1 MESKKDEEFYNIL
14 RHELI
19 PAFGCTEPGAVS
31 YASAY
36 AASVLGEK
44 PDHMSV
50 WCSVSVFKN
59 VHSVGIPNSEHLKGI
74 SAAAILG
81 VLISNPEDALCVLQ
95 DVTDDVRQEATRLYD
110 SDFCKVHLA
119 EDQDGLYIRVLVTKE
134 GRSAEVTI
142 VDEHTNIVSVKR
154 NGKTVMSSKGGSG
167 SGTPDKS
174 FLTVQGILD
183 FADRCDISKISDLL
197 EKQISDNTAIAA
209 EGLKGDY
216 GINVGRNLLEE
227 SNSADVRIR
236 ARAMPA
242 AGSDARMDGCL
253 MPVVINSGSGNQGLT
268 VSLPVV
274 EYAKDLHSSH
284 EKLLRALCVA
294 NLVAILQKKTVGNL
308 SAFCGAVHA
317 AAGAASGIVYLMDGG
332 YNEIADVIAYTLGTI
347 GGMICDGAKASCAAK
362 ISQAVDTALTGM
374 HLAMKGKHLSEGD
387 GLITKDIETTIE
399 NYGKVGRDG
408 MSETNKVVLELM
420 LTKS

>member
-1 MESKKDEEFYNIL
+1 MNEYEAYYKIL

-36 AASVLGEK
+36 AASVLGK
-44 PDHMSV
+44 RPDSMAV
-50 WCSVSVFKN
+50 WCSCSVFKN
-59 VHSVGIPNSEHLKGI
+59 VHSVAIPNSDHLKGI

-95 DVTDDVRQEATRLYD
+95 DVTEDMRKEATRLYD
-110 SDFCKVHLA
+110 SDFCHVHLS
-119 EDQDGLYIRVLVTKE
+119 EEDGLYIKVLVSKGE
-134 GRSAEVTI
+134 ESAEVVI
-142 VDEHTNIVSVKR
+142 QNEHTNITSVKR
-154 NGKTVMSSKGGSG
+154 NGEGIMSVSG
-167 SGTPDKS
+167 SGADETPDKS

-183 FADRCDISKISDLL
+183 FADRCDISKVADLL
-197 EKQISDNTAIAA
+197 EKQIEDNSAIAE

-216 GINVGRNLLEE
+216 GINVGRNLIEE
-227 SNSADVRIR
+227 AGHIDVRTR

-274 EYAKDLHSSH
+274 EYAKTLGSSH

-317 AAGAASGIVYLMDGG
+317 AAGAASGIVYLMDGD
-332 YNEIADVIAYTLGTI
+332 YEEISDVISYTLGTI

-374 HLAMKGKHLSEGD
+374 RMAMKGKHLSEGD

-399 NYGKVGRDG
+399 NYGKVGREG
-408 MSETNKVVLELM
+408 MSETNKVVLNLM
-420 LTKS
+420 LEKG